1 MVLKSVR
8 KQSALAERESGAKK
22 EAAAKK
28 EADLKKRNEAS
39 KKKAA
44 EERQK
49 QKEEAEKRKKDA
61 EQTKKAEASNDPTIE
76 ELDDDGKPLEVAGV
90 KVEEDDDKEE
100 GDEDAD
106 DESKGQKPNS
116 GNGGSTDKYTWT
128 QTLQEC
134 VVTID
139 LPDGTKGK
147 MLNVDIKKK
156 GLKVQ
161 IKGQDPIID
170 GELCKNVK
178 MDDSMWTIEEGNLC
192 LYLQKEN
199 QMEWWN
205 KVMEG
210 DEEINTQKVAPEN
223 SKLGDLDGE
232 TRQTVEKMMFDQR
245 QKAMGLPTSDE
256 QKKQDILA
264 KFMSQHPE
272 MDFSKA
278 KIN

>member
-1 MVLKSVR
+1 MSDEERFDGLLLNMAQQQRGIEPLLDTVFSFLRRKTDFFSGAGQEKVEAMVLKSVR

-128 QTLQEC
+128 QTLQVDTRFLKPDQKLC
-134 VVTID
+134 VSSCFVT
-139 LPDGTKGK
+139 
-147 MLNVDIKKK
+147 
-156 GLKVQ
+156 
-161 IKGQDPIID
+161 DP
-170 GELCKNVK
+170 GMRGHNRF
-178 MDDSMWTIEEGNLC
+178 
-192 LYLQKEN
+192 
-199 QMEWWN
+199 
-205 KVMEG
+205 
-210 DEEINTQKVAPEN
+210 A
-223 SKLGDLDGE
+223 
-232 TRQTVEKMMFDQR
+232 
-245 QKAMGLPTSDE
+245 
-256 QKKQDILA
+256 
-264 KFMSQHPE
+264 
-272 MDFSKA
+272 
-278 KIN
+278 